1 MTNLQKLKSIYSCI
15 NKSQSYFPHPNRIE
29 LQIYLEHLM
38 LKNHNYKL
46 FKKENTIYFT
56 K

>member
-1 MTNLQKLKSIYSCI
+1 MSDLQKLKSIYSCI

-29 LQIYLEHLM
+29 LKIYLEELM
-38 LKNHNYKL
+38 LKNHNHKL
-46 FKKENTIYFT
+46 FNTEKTIYFT